1 MLKENSHDV
10 VNNGNDMSGKFG
22 GKYNHAPVDGDS
34 QKTLPFLH
42 LSNHSLT
49 LRCINWT
56 GVVSYNQSQ
65 FPYTYEL
72 QGNDTLCDVGNKG
85 STELP
90 REMRFNDDSL
100 MSVIVYCI
108 LFLIAAV
115 GNLTVFIT
123 LFRNRHR
130 KSRVNLFIMHLALAD
145 LIVTFIMLP
154 IETIWQITVTWNAGD
169 VACRML
175 MFFRAFGLYL
185 SSFIL
190 VTISLDRYFA
200 ILHPLSMNDA
210 DKRSKLM
217 LTLAWLFSGVAS
229 LPQVGYFNISSSSGS
244 LMFVIQSN
252 VCLSS
257 MFNDDIYVCVS
268 LQFSCGRPEK

>member
-1 MLKENSHDV
+1 MEVDL
-10 VNNGNDMSGKFG
+10 VNNIVGDDTLAGQFG
-22 GKYNHAPVDGDS
+22 GKYDHAPVDENGE
-34 QKTLPFLH
+34 KNLPILQ
-42 LSNHSLT
+42 LGNHSSV
-49 LRCINWT
+49 LRCPDWSASGIT
-56 GVVSYNQSQ
+56 SSYNQTEI
-65 FPYTYEL
+65 YAYAAL
-72 QGNDTLCDVGNKG
+72 QGNETLCPAQKSGPVQ
-85 STELP
+85 LP

-100 MSVIVYCI
+100 MAVIVYCV
-108 LFLIAAV
+108 LFVIAAL

-130 KSRVNLFIMHLALAD
+130 KSRVKLFIMHLSLAD

-154 IETIWQITVTWNAGD
+154 LETIWHITVAWKAGD
-169 VACRML
+169 IACRLL

-200 ILHPLSMNDA
+200 ILHPLSMNDS

-229 LPQVGYFNISSSSGS
+229 LPQVGPTTLIH
-244 LMFVIQSN
+244 
-252 VCLSS
+252 
-257 MFNDDIYVCVS
+257 
-268 LQFSCGRPEK
+268 